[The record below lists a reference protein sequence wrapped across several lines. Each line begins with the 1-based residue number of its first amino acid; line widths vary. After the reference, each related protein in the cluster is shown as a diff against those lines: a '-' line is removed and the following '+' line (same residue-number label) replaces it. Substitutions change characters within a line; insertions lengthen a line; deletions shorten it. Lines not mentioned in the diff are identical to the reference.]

1 MQARMPLCLKWI
13 PDKEGTA
20 QPGSMQFQKEETN
33 ASTKHEWTVLP
44 METSKGGDSNNE
56 WDLDGFGERWE
67 QEDEPISGLKLPS

>member
-1 MQARMPLCLKWI
+1 
-13 PDKEGTA
+13 
-20 QPGSMQFQKEETN
+20 
-33 ASTKHEWTVLP
+33 